1 MSDYDPNDISDEELA
16 ELEEQV
22 AEERR
27 REIAVEHL
35 LFGTIRYVQKQHPGL
50 LDELESSLSHL
61 GDMADDETKDD
72 ERVREIA
79 RLFIQSLRA
88 ES

>member
-1 MSDYDPNDISDEELA
+1 MSDYDPNEISDEELA
-16 ELEEQV
+16 ELEEQI

-35 LFGTIRYVQKQHPGL
+35 LFGTISYVEKQHPGL
-50 LDELESSLSHL
+50 LDQLEGSLGHL
-61 GDMADDETKDD
+61 GDSADDETRND

-79 RLFIQSLRA
+79 RLFIQSLRS